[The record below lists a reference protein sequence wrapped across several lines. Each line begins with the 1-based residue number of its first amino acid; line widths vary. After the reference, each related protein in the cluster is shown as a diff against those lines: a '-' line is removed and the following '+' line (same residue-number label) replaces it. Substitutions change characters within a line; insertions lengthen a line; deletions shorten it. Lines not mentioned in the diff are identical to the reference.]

1 MSIIG
6 FKSGDVLMHR
16 PHLHDVPVA
25 SPLSAEFSLKRLGKS
40 DDRALAELLELVYSR
55 YGEQWDEARV
65 KRDLTQAEDVKAVYG
80 LFWQETLVATTS
92 SQYLPEYATTS
103 GFVHWVA
110 THPDFRGKG
119 FASALLGRVLG
130 DFKER
135 GYESA
140 WLITQPDRIPAIRTY
155 LKFGFVPEY
164 DVDSAD
170 HRPIWSAIFPTVIS
184 R

>member
-16 PHLHDVPVA
+16 PHLRAVPTSA
-25 SPLSAEFSLKRLGKS
+25 PLERGFSLRQLGTS
-40 DDRALAELLELVYSR
+40 DDRALAELLELVYAQ
-55 YGEQWDEARV
+55 YGEKWDEARV
-65 KRDLTQAEDVKAVYG
+65 RRELTQAEDVRAVYG
-80 LFWQETLVATTS
+80 IVWRETLVATTS
-92 SQYLPEYATTS
+92 SQYLPEYAKTS

-119 FASALLGRVLG
+119 FASALLGRVLA

-140 WLITQPDRIPAIRTY
+140 WLITQPDRVPAIRTY
-155 LKFGFVPEY
+155 LKYGFVPEY
-164 DVDSAD
+164 EADSAD
-170 HRPIWSAIFPTVIS
+170 HRSVWSAIFPTLLS